1 MDLKLKGK
9 KALVMGGSS
18 GIGRGIAEILIQE
31 GAQVAIAARTQK
43 TLDETK
49 AQIGAAL
56 ALAADFTK
64 PNAARDLVAGLSD
77 KWNGIDILVVNTGGP
92 AKGTIEDITTEK
104 WQEGFQSLWMG
115 AIDPIKA
122 AVPAMKK
129 QKWGRIIVI
138 TSLSAREPMK
148 AMSIS
153 NGIRAGLSGLVK
165 SISNDVGP
173 FGITVNAILPGY
185 TDTERLAELKIP
197 KETITSQIPL
207 GRLGTSQELGALT
220 AFLASDWGGYIT
232 GQSILADGG
241 VTKSF

>member
-49 AQIGAAL
+49 SQIGADL

-64 PNAARDLVAGLSD
+64 ANAARDLVSTLSD
-77 KWNGIDILVVNTGGP
+77 QWNGLDILVINTGGP
-92 AKGTIEDITTEK
+92 AKGGIEEITTEK
-104 WQEGFQSLWMG
+104 WQEGFQSLWLG
-115 AIDPIKA
+115 AVDPIKA
-122 AVPAMKK
+122 ALPLMKK
-129 QKWGRIIVI
+129 QKFGRILLV

-148 AMSIS
+148 ALTVS

-165 SISNDVGP
+165 SISNEVGP
-173 FGITVNAILPGY
+173 HNITINAILPGY
-185 TDTERLAELKIP
+185 TDTERLRELNIP
-197 KETITSQIPL
+197 KESIVSQIPM
-207 GRLGTSQELGALT
+207 GRLGTSQELGALA
-220 AFLASDWGGYIT
+220 AFLSSDWGGYIT

-241 VTKSF
+241 VTKGF